1 MGWTHFLTKRLPKV
15 ATEMA
20 LNVLAY
26 NMKRAMMI
34 MGVGGLLR
42 QCGREARVCASKSA
56 PGGKPLSASGLS

>member
-1 MGWTHFLTKRLPKV
+1 MKCWMGATHFLTKKLPKV

-34 MGVGGLLR
+34 VGVGGLL
-42 QCGREARVCASKSA
+42 EAMRA
-56 PGGKPLSASGLS
+56 